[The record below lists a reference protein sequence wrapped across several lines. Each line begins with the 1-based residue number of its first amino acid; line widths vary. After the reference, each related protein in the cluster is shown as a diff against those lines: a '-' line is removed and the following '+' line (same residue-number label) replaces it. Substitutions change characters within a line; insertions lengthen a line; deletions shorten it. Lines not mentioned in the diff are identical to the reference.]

1 MIKKAVNIIR
11 QEGVKH
17 FLIKSCLF
25 LESRLQ
31 IPIFV
36 LSRIY
41 SSIAGR
47 NTQIWIFSDFG
58 SPSFSQNQ
66 KYFFLYLSNNI
77 EKARPIWITTDE
89 KLYCEMNE
97 EGYEVYMRTS
107 LRAAYYT
114 LRAKYTLSSGGRGY
128 HWALSGG
135 ATKIQA
141 GHGIPLKGSNG
152 ASDTRQNSLL
162 EKIGWNDVDYAV
174 FSSAYCRKHFQQY
187 YPEDAFLFRSLPT
200 GTALYTGYPRTDALF
215 QQIDGQQIDM
225 PGESLQDVI
234 SEEELVIGY
243 FPTHRNREYEIK
255 IENILRLDELNGIL
269 ESKNA
274 KMVIKP
280 HRSLDM
286 ISVQED
292 YENIKEIPQSTDSHV
307 FLDKIDI
314 LITDYSSIYFDFLLV
329 GGPVIFYT
337 HDRDQY
343 TKMRGLHPK
352 YDEVT
357 IGHHT
362 KEPDEL
368 VEILDQLIIG
378 KDTYTNERKEI
389 RDEFFKYNDRQSSKR
404 LYKSITTDQ
413 LD

>member
-1 MIKKAVNIIR
+1 
-11 QEGVKH
+11 
-17 FLIKSCLF
+17 
-25 LESRLQ
+25 
-31 IPIFV
+31 
-36 LSRIY
+36 
-41 SSIAGR
+41 
-47 NTQIWIFSDFG
+47 
-58 SPSFSQNQ
+58 
-66 KYFFLYLSNNI
+66 
-77 EKARPIWITTDE
+77 
-89 KLYCEMNE
+89 
-97 EGYEVYMRTS
+97 
-107 LRAAYYT
+107 
-114 LRAKYTLSSGGRGY
+114 
-128 HWALSGG
+128 
-135 ATKIQA
+135 
-141 GHGIPLKGSNG
+141 
-152 ASDTRQNSLL
+152 
-162 EKIGWNDVDYAV
+162 
-174 FSSAYCRKHFQQY
+174 
-187 YPEDAFLFRSLPT
+187 
-200 GTALYTGYPRTDALF
+200 
-215 QQIDGQQIDM
+215 M

-255 IENILRLDELNGIL
+255 IENILRLDELNGVL

-378 KDTYTNERKEI
+378 KDTYKNERKEI